1 MFYHWNREVDLG
13 PVPNKKRV
21 CNRSSGDVPQW
32 GCIGSSYQWAL
43 LRPGISLV
51 SNLYLWSLKEFTT
64 ILLIWIIY
72 LWSSWAHL
80 SHHPP
85 QAMKWWS
92 QWPGQ
97 LAPLLKIE
105 KSQCIDVW
113 FVYSMLKVASLLKRR
128 KIGYEF
134 ENSLFPESG
143 FYSYLF
149 FDIDLNMI

>member
-1 MFYHWNREVDLG
+1 M
-13 PVPNKKRV
+13 
-21 CNRSSGDVPQW
+21 CNRSSGDVPQL
-32 GCIGSSYQWAL
+32 GCIGSLYQWAL

-51 SNLYLWSLKEFTT
+51 SNLYRWSLKEFTA

-113 FVYSMLKVASLLKRR
+113 FEYSMLTVAFLLKRR
-128 KIGYEF
+128 KIGYEL
-134 ENSLFPESG
+134 ENSLYSESEL
-143 FYSYLF
+143 FLF